1 MSEVNQQQ
9 PQQTVVA
16 PDALPYIQQGVAI
29 ENQRIMTIIKGLCCE
44 FETVSNEFVPLLN
57 MASGKALTNDQ
68 WDVEFGFKKAAVD
81 PEQTMLDELNA
92 EYTTLTR

>member
-29 ENQRIMTIIKGLCCE
+29 ENQRVMTIIKGLCCMYSHTNSE
-44 FETVSNEFVPLLN
+44 IVPILN
-57 MASGKALTNDQ
+57 MISGKALTTHQ
-68 WDVEFGFKKAAVD
+68 WDVEFGFIEAPVD
-81 PEQTMLDELNA
+81 PEEEMLDELTA
-92 EYTTLTR
+92 EYHESEL